1 MSEGYVYVFIKMTV
15 DNRGLANEIGGMC
28 IHERLISSEQ
38 WWKKNFTTYLY
49 NCEGILHWIWAQN
62 WKEKKNVSE
71 DPFFLFL
78 QKWDKNNCCL

>member
-38 WWKKNFTTYLY
+38 
-49 NCEGILHWIWAQN
+49 
-62 WKEKKNVSE
+62 
-71 DPFFLFL
+71 
-78 QKWDKNNCCL
+78 